1 MENSE
6 RDLPNS
12 VTQPNHA
19 TAIERHTNHENCMT
33 KYNPQRW
40 PLTLM
45 EDNKSDVKAIMALFQ
60 AGSVS
65 TEGTPGVRP
74 KPPVQPTLS
83 SGPAVPAKK
92 PVLETSLSSGVT
104 TTSTAPKPKN
114 TVNTARSAPDMHEPP
129 KLKAVGTRF
138 ENTQENNKVNF
149 KVPVKPKPPDSS
161 QDHETPKVP
170 FPKAPLQK
178 PPSSI
183 MANDSK
189 PMAPTTKPS
198 WIKDTQKAEDNS
210 TNPTPTPPKK
220 PLAPKPKSNMA
231 MLRQQPEE
239 SSNMESP
246 AKPSSVSNVKPS
258 SFRVKNSFNK
268 PEEGAKVPS
277 ANESVSKLVVP
288 NKPNFPRKSSG
299 PRVQTA
305 NDDPSAPK
313 KKPLPNSYALGN
325 APAKPNRPPK
335 VNLEKFKKGLEVTTD
350 SPGPKNVTPPPP
362 PASHPSSQ
370 APPPLPS
377 QSLRP
382 NLPPRPPGP
391 IIQDENYDDVDSLRA
406 GQINEGSGSDG
417 EIYEDLDD
425 SRSAAELS
433 QPQKK
438 QDKELKIQKDR
449 DKKEKDAIKKFKIS
463 TPLQVIHQV
472 KAKADCKGGKHD
484 LSIKKGES
492 IDIIRITD
500 NPEGKWL
507 GRGQDGSFGYVK
519 TEMVEIDFSVLKNKS
534 LSLPHNLE
542 SEEVYDDIESME
554 DQGNMNGQWVVL
566 PPPPDDDVYDD
577 IPEPNLNPIS
587 IGDPRS
593 LLIPRNFLDILK
605 SSVDRRKSQ
614 VHNNDIPPPPQFTP
628 EDVSQD
634 IYDDVDSFPPAPS
647 PSSLPQLKSKAIKV
661 HEDPKKQKKFEKEEK
676 EFRKKFKYDG
686 EIQVL
691 HQATI
696 ATSKKG
702 SGKDLTVQAGETVDV
717 INKSDPDKFICRN
730 KEGKFG
736 YVSTSNIQ
744 TDDEVYDDI
753 GDDCIYDND

>member
-1 MENSE
+1 MEKSSMQSYTE
-6 RDLPNS
+6 DPE
-12 VTQPNHA
+12 T
-19 TAIERHTNHENCMT
+19 
-33 KYNPQRW
+33 
-40 PLTLM
+40 
-45 EDNKSDVKAIMALFQ
+45 EDNKSDVKAIMARFQ
-60 AGSVS
+60 AGRGS
-65 TEGTPGVRP
+65 TEGTPAVRP

-83 SGPAVPAKK
+83 SGPAVHTKK
-92 PVLETSLSSGVT
+92 PVLENSLSGGVT
-104 TTSTAPKPKN
+104 TTSIAPKPKS

-129 KLKAVGTRF
+129 KFKAFGTKF

-161 QDHETPKVP
+161 QDSETPKVP
-170 FPKAPLQK
+170 FPKVPLQK

-189 PMAPTTKPS
+189 ITSPKPVAPMAKPP
-198 WIKDTQKAEDNS
+198 WVKDAPKAEDNS
-210 TNPTPTPPKK
+210 TSPNATPKMPSV
-220 PLAPKPKSNMA
+220 PKPKSTLA

-239 SSNMESP
+239 SSNVESA
-246 AKPSSVSNVKPS
+246 AKPSSLSNVKPS
-258 SFRVKNSFNK
+258 SFRVKNSFIK
-268 PEEGAKVPS
+268 PEEGVKEGAKVPS
-277 ANESVSKLVVP
+277 ASESVSKPVVL
-288 NKPNFPRKSSG
+288 NKPNIPRKSSG
-299 PRVQTA
+299 PPTQKA

-313 KKPLPNSYALGN
+313 KKPLPNTYALGS

-335 VNLEKFKKGLEVTTD
+335 VNLEKFKKGSEATTE
-350 SPGPKNVTPPPP
+350 SPAPKNETPPPP

-370 APPPLPS
+370 PPPPPPLHS
-377 QSLRP
+377 QPLRP
-382 NLPPRPPGP
+382 NLPPRHPGP
-391 IIQDENYDDVDSLRA
+391 IIQDENYDDVDSFRM
-406 GQINEGSGSDG
+406 GQKNEGSGSDG

-425 SRSAAELS
+425 SRSAVEPS

-438 QDKELKIQKDR
+438 QEKDLKNQKER
-449 DKKEKDAIKKFKIS
+449 EKKEKDAIKKFKIT

-492 IDIIRITD
+492 VDIIRITD

-507 GRGQDGSFGYVK
+507 GRSQDGSFGYVK
-519 TEMVEIDFSVLKNKS
+519 TEMVEIDFSVLKNKGLS
-534 LSLPHNLE
+534 LSHNVE
-542 SEEVYDDIESME
+542 NEEVYDDVESME
-554 DQGNMNGQWVVL
+554 EQLNMNGQRVVL
-566 PPPPDDDVYDD
+566 PPPPDDDLYDD
-577 IPEPNLNPIS
+577 IPDSNPNPI
-587 IGDPRS
+587 R
-593 LLIPRNFLDILK
+593 
-605 SSVDRRKSQ
+605 
-614 VHNNDIPPPPQFTP
+614 IPPPPQFTP
-628 EDVSQD
+628 EDASQD
-634 IYDDVDSFPPAPS
+634 IYDDVDSFPATPS
-647 PSSLPQLKSKAIKV
+647 PGSLPQTISKVTKV

-717 INKSDPDKFICRN
+717 ISKSDPDKFICRN

-736 YVSTSNIQ
+736 YVPVSNIQ
-744 TDDEVYDDI
+744 TDEEVYDDI

>member
-1 MENSE
+1 M
-6 RDLPNS
+6 
-12 VTQPNHA
+12 
-19 TAIERHTNHENCMT
+19 
-33 KYNPQRW
+33 
-40 PLTLM
+40 
-45 EDNKSDVKAIMALFQ
+45 DNKSDVKAIMARFQ

-65 TEGTPGVRP
+65 TEGAPGIRP

-83 SGPAVPAKK
+83 SGPVPAKK
-92 PVLETSLSSGVT
+92 PVLESSLSSGT
-104 TTSTAPKPKN
+104 TTSTVPKPKS

-129 KLKAVGTRF
+129 KLKAFGTRF

-149 KVPVKPKPPDSS
+149 KLPVKPKPPDSS
-161 QDHETPKVP
+161 LDPETPKAP
-170 FPKAPLQK
+170 FPKVPLQK

-183 MANDSK
+183 MANDPKVMSPKLMASTAK
-189 PMAPTTKPS
+189 PPWVKEVP
-198 WIKDTQKAEDNS
+198 KAEDNGTS
-210 TNPTPTPPKK
+210 PNPTPPKM
-220 PLAPKPKSNMA
+220 PLAPKPKSTMA
-231 MLRQQPEE
+231 KLRQQPEE
-239 SSNMESP
+239 SSNVEP
-246 AKPSSVSNVKPS
+246 AVKPSSVSHVKPS

-268 PEEGAKVPS
+268 LEEGVKEGAKVPS
-277 ANESVSKLVVP
+277 AIEPVSKPVAP

-299 PRVQTA
+299 PPVQAA

-313 KKPLPNSYALGN
+313 KKPLPNSYALGT

-335 VNLEKFKKGLEVTTD
+335 VNLEKFKKGSEATTE
-350 SPGPKNVTPPPP
+350 SSGPKNVTPPPP

-377 QSLRP
+377 QHLRP

-391 IIQDENYDDVDSLRA
+391 ITQDENYDDVDSFRMEHK
-406 GQINEGSGSDG
+406 NEGSGSDG

-425 SRSAAELS
+425 SRSAAEAS

-438 QDKELKIQKDR
+438 QEKEVKNQKDR
-449 DKKEKDAIKKFKIS
+449 EKKEKEAIKKFKI
-463 TPLQVIHQV
+463 TPPLQVIHQV

-484 LSIKKGES
+484 LSIKRGES
-492 IDIIRITD
+492 VDIIRITD

-507 GRGQDGSFGYVK
+507 GRSQDGSFGYVK
-519 TEMVEIDFSVLKNKS
+519 TEMVEIDFSVLKNQG
-534 LSLPHNLE
+534 LSLPHSLE
-542 SEEVYDDIESME
+542 SEEVYDDVESME
-554 DQGNMNGQWVVL
+554 DHGNMNGQRIVL
-566 PPPPDDDVYDD
+566 PPPPDDDLYDD
-577 IPEPNLNPIS
+577 IPESNLNPNS
-587 IGDPRS
+587 IGDPRPF
-593 LLIPRNFLDILK
+593 LKTRNFLEMLK
-605 SSVDRRKSQ
+605 SSVERRKSQ
-614 VHNNDIPPPPQFTP
+614 VHNNDIAPPPQFTH
-628 EDVSQD
+628 EDPPQD
-634 IYDDVDSFPPAPS
+634 IYDDVDAFPPTPS
-647 PSSLPQLKSKAIKV
+647 PSSLPPMKSKTTKV

-696 ATSKKG
+696 ATTKKG
-702 SGKDLTVQAGETVDV
+702 SGKDLAVQAGETVDV

-736 YVSTSNIQ
+736 YVQLSNIQ

>member
-1 MENSE
+1 M
-6 RDLPNS
+6 
-12 VTQPNHA
+12 
-19 TAIERHTNHENCMT
+19 
-33 KYNPQRW
+33 
-40 PLTLM
+40 
-45 EDNKSDVKAIMALFQ
+45 DNKSDVKAIMARFQ
-60 AGSVS
+60 AGNVS
-65 TEGTPGVRP
+65 TEGTPVVRP

-104 TTSTAPKPKN
+104 TTSTVPKPKN
-114 TVNTARSAPDMHEPP
+114 TVNTAKSAPDIHEHP
-129 KLKAVGTRF
+129 KLKAFGTRF

-178 PPSSI
+178 PPSGI
-183 MANDSK
+183 MGNDSKVTSPK

-198 WIKDTQKAEDNS
+198 WIKDTPKAEDNS
-210 TNPTPTPPKK
+210 TNHVPTPPKM
-220 PLAPKPKSNMA
+220 PLAPKPKSTIGI
-231 MLRQQPEE
+231 LRQQPEE
-239 SSNMESP
+239 NSNMES
-246 AKPSSVSNVKPS
+246 AVKPSSVSNVKPS
-258 SFRVKNSFNK
+258 SFRVKNTFNK
-268 PEEGAKVPS
+268 PEDGVKVQS
-277 ANESVSKLVVP
+277 ANELVSKPVAP
-288 NKPNFPRKSSG
+288 NKPNFPRKTSG

-313 KKPLPNSYALGN
+313 KKPLPNTYALGS

-350 SPGPKNVTPPPP
+350 SPGPKNVTPPPPPP

-406 GQINEGSGSDG
+406 GQMNEGSGSDG
-417 EIYEDLDD
+417 EIYEDLDE
-425 SRSAAELS
+425 SRSAAE

-438 QDKELKIQKDR
+438 QDKEPKIQKDR
-449 DKKEKDAIKKFKIS
+449 EKKEKEAIKKFKIS
-463 TPLQVIHQV
+463 TPLQVMHQV
-472 KAKADCKGGKHD
+472 KAKADCKGGKYD

-507 GRGQDGSFGYVK
+507 GRVQDGSFGYVK
-519 TEMVEIDFSVLKNKS
+519 TDMVEIDFIVLKNKG

-542 SEEVYDDIESME
+542 SEEVYDDVESMD
-554 DQGNMNGQWVVL
+554 DQGKMNGQRVVL

-587 IGDPRS
+587 TGDPRS
-593 LLIPRNFLDILK
+593 LFKQRNFLEMLK
-605 SSVDRRKSQ
+605 SSVERRKS
-614 VHNNDIPPPPQFTP
+614 HYNDIPPPPQFTP

-634 IYDDVDSFPPAPS
+634 IYDDVDSFTPAQS
-647 PSSLPQLKSKAIKV
+647 SSSLPQLKSKAIKV

-736 YVSTSNIQ
+736 YVSASNIH

>member
-1 MENSE
+1 M
-6 RDLPNS
+6 
-12 VTQPNHA
+12 
-19 TAIERHTNHENCMT
+19 
-33 KYNPQRW
+33 
-40 PLTLM
+40 
-45 EDNKSDVKAIMALFQ
+45 DNKSDVKAIMARFQ
-60 AGSVS
+60 AGNVS

-83 SGPAVPAKK
+83 SGPVVPAKK
-92 PVLETSLSSGVT
+92 PVLESSLSSGI
-104 TTSTAPKPKN
+104 TTSTAPKPKS

-129 KLKAVGTRF
+129 KIKAFGTRF

-161 QDHETPKVP
+161 QDSETPKVP

-178 PPSSI
+178 PASSI
-183 MANDSK
+183 MANESKVTSPK
-189 PMAPTTKPS
+189 PMTPTAKPP
-198 WIKDTQKAEDNS
+198 WVKDIAKAEDNS
-210 TNPTPTPPKK
+210 TSPNPTPPKM
-220 PLAPKPKSNMA
+220 PLAPKPKSTMA

-239 SSNMESP
+239 SSNVETA

-268 PEEGAKVPS
+268 LEEGVKEGAKVPS
-277 ANESVSKLVVP
+277 ANESVPKPLMP
-288 NKPNFPRKSSG
+288 NKPSFPRKSSG
-299 PRVQTA
+299 PQPA

-313 KKPLPNSYALGN
+313 KKPLPNTYALGS
-325 APAKPNRPPK
+325 APSKPNRPPK
-335 VNLEKFKKGLEVTTD
+335 VNLEKFKKGSEATTE
-350 SPGPKNVTPPPP
+350 SPAPKNVTPPPP
-362 PASHPSSQ
+362 PTSHPSSQ

-377 QSLRP
+377 QHLRP
-382 NLPPRPPGP
+382 NLPPRPSGP
-391 IIQDENYDDVDSLRA
+391 ITDENYDDVDSFRMEHK
-406 GQINEGSGSDG
+406 NEGSGSDG

-425 SRSAAELS
+425 SRSAAEAS

-438 QDKELKIQKDR
+438 QEKEVKNQKDR
-449 DKKEKDAIKKFKIS
+449 EKKEKEAIKKFKI
-463 TPLQVIHQV
+463 TPPLQVIHQV

-492 IDIIRITD
+492 VDIIRITD

-507 GRGQDGSFGYVK
+507 GRSQDGSFGYVK
-519 TEMVEIDFSVLKNKS
+519 TEMVEIDFSVLKNQG

-542 SEEVYDDIESME
+542 SEEVYDDVESM
-554 DQGNMNGQWVVL
+554 DDHGL
-566 PPPPDDDVYDD
+566 PPV
-577 IPEPNLNPIS
+577 
-587 IGDPRS
+587 
-593 LLIPRNFLDILK
+593 
-605 SSVDRRKSQ
+605 
-614 VHNNDIPPPPQFTP
+614 
-628 EDVSQD
+628 
-634 IYDDVDSFPPAPS
+634 
-647 PSSLPQLKSKAIKV
+647 KSKATKV

-696 ATSKKG
+696 AISKKG
-702 SGKDLTVQAGETVDV
+702 SGKDLAVQAGETVDV

-736 YVSTSNIQ
+736 YVPISNIQ

>member
-1 MENSE
+1 MEKSSMQSYTE
-6 RDLPNS
+6 DPE
-12 VTQPNHA
+12 T
-19 TAIERHTNHENCMT
+19 
-33 KYNPQRW
+33 
-40 PLTLM
+40 
-45 EDNKSDVKAIMALFQ
+45 EDNKSDVKAIMARFQ
-60 AGSVS
+60 AGRGS
-65 TEGTPGVRP
+65 TEGTPAVRP

-83 SGPAVPAKK
+83 SGPAVHTKK
-92 PVLETSLSSGVT
+92 PVLENSLSGGVT
-104 TTSTAPKPKN
+104 TTSIAPKPKS

-129 KLKAVGTRF
+129 KFKAFGTKF

-161 QDHETPKVP
+161 QDSETPKVP
-170 FPKAPLQK
+170 FPKVPLQK

-189 PMAPTTKPS
+189 ITSPKPVAPMAKPP
-198 WIKDTQKAEDNS
+198 WVKDAPKAEDNS
-210 TNPTPTPPKK
+210 TSPNATPKMPSV
-220 PLAPKPKSNMA
+220 PKPKSTLA

-239 SSNMESP
+239 SSNVESA
-246 AKPSSVSNVKPS
+246 AKPSSLSNVKPS
-258 SFRVKNSFNK
+258 SFRVKNSFIK
-268 PEEGAKVPS
+268 PEEGVKEGAKVPS
-277 ANESVSKLVVP
+277 ASESVSKPVVL
-288 NKPNFPRKSSG
+288 NKPNIPRKSSG
-299 PRVQTA
+299 PPTQKA

-313 KKPLPNSYALGN
+313 KKPLPNTYALGS

-335 VNLEKFKKGLEVTTD
+335 VNLEKFKKGSEATTE
-350 SPGPKNVTPPPP
+350 SPAPKNETPPPP

-370 APPPLPS
+370 PPPPPPLHS
-377 QSLRP
+377 QPLRP
-382 NLPPRPPGP
+382 NLPPRHPGP
-391 IIQDENYDDVDSLRA
+391 IIQDENYDDVDSFRM
-406 GQINEGSGSDG
+406 GQKNEGSGSDG

-425 SRSAAELS
+425 SRSAVEPS

-438 QDKELKIQKDR
+438 QEKDLKNQKER
-449 DKKEKDAIKKFKIS
+449 EKKEKDAIKKFKIT

-492 IDIIRITD
+492 VDIIRITD

-507 GRGQDGSFGYVK
+507 GRSQDGSFGYVK
-519 TEMVEIDFSVLKNKS
+519 TEMVEIDFSVLKNKG
-534 LSLPHNLE
+534 LSLPHNVE
-542 SEEVYDDIESME
+542 NEEVYDDVESME
-554 DQGNMNGQWVVL
+554 EQLNMNGQRVVL
-566 PPPPDDDVYDD
+566 PPPPDDDLYDD
-577 IPEPNLNPIS
+577 IPDSNPNPI
-587 IGDPRS
+587 R
-593 LLIPRNFLDILK
+593 
-605 SSVDRRKSQ
+605 
-614 VHNNDIPPPPQFTP
+614 IPPPPQFTP
-628 EDVSQD
+628 EDASQD
-634 IYDDVDSFPPAPS
+634 IYDDVDSFPATPS
-647 PSSLPQLKSKAIKV
+647 PGSLPQTISKVTKV

-717 INKSDPDKFICRN
+717 ISKSDPDKFICRN

-736 YVSTSNIQ
+736 YVPASNIQ
-744 TDDEVYDDI
+744 TDEEVYDDI

>member
-1 MENSE
+1 MN
-6 RDLPNS
+6 
-12 VTQPNHA
+12 
-19 TAIERHTNHENCMT
+19 
-33 KYNPQRW
+33 
-40 PLTLM
+40 LTFNLGLQ
-45 EDNKSDVKAIMALFQ
+45 DNKSDVKAIMALFQ

-370 APPPLPS
+370 
-377 QSLRP
+377 
-382 NLPPRPPGP
+382 
-391 IIQDENYDDVDSLRA
+391 
-406 GQINEGSGSDG
+406 
-417 EIYEDLDD
+417 
-425 SRSAAELS
+425 
-433 QPQKK
+433 
-438 QDKELKIQKDR
+438 
-449 DKKEKDAIKKFKIS
+449 IS

-554 DQGNMNGQWVVL
+554 DQG
-566 PPPPDDDVYDD
+566 
-577 IPEPNLNPIS
+577 
-587 IGDPRS
+587 
-593 LLIPRNFLDILK
+593 
-605 SSVDRRKSQ
+605 
-614 VHNNDIPPPPQFTP
+614 
-628 EDVSQD
+628 
-634 IYDDVDSFPPAPS
+634 
-647 PSSLPQLKSKAIKV
+647 LPQLKSKAIKV

-730 KEGKFG
+730 KEGK
-736 YVSTSNIQ
+736 Y
-744 TDDEVYDDI
+744 
-753 GDDCIYDND
+753 CIYDND

>member
-1 MENSE
+1 M
-6 RDLPNS
+6 
-12 VTQPNHA
+12 
-19 TAIERHTNHENCMT
+19 
-33 KYNPQRW
+33 
-40 PLTLM
+40 
-45 EDNKSDVKAIMALFQ
+45 DNKSDVKAIMARFQ
-60 AGSVS
+60 AGRGS
-65 TEGTPGVRP
+65 TEGTPAVRP

-83 SGPAVPAKK
+83 SGPAVHTKK
-92 PVLETSLSSGVT
+92 PVLENSLSGGVT
-104 TTSTAPKPKN
+104 TTSIAPKPKS

-129 KLKAVGTRF
+129 KFKAFGTKF

-161 QDHETPKVP
+161 QDSETPKVP
-170 FPKAPLQK
+170 FPKVPLQK

-189 PMAPTTKPS
+189 ITSPKPVAPMAKPP
-198 WIKDTQKAEDNS
+198 WVKDAPKAEDNS
-210 TNPTPTPPKK
+210 TSPNATPKMPSV
-220 PLAPKPKSNMA
+220 PKPKSTLA

-239 SSNMESP
+239 SSNVESA
-246 AKPSSVSNVKPS
+246 AKPSSLSNVKPS
-258 SFRVKNSFNK
+258 SFRVKNSFIK
-268 PEEGAKVPS
+268 PEEGVKEGAKVPS
-277 ANESVSKLVVP
+277 ASESVSKPVVL
-288 NKPNFPRKSSG
+288 NKPNIPRKSSG
-299 PRVQTA
+299 PPTQKA

-313 KKPLPNSYALGN
+313 KKPLPNTYALGS

-335 VNLEKFKKGLEVTTD
+335 VNLEKFKKGSEATTE
-350 SPGPKNVTPPPP
+350 SPAPKNETPPPP

-370 APPPLPS
+370 PPPPPPLHS
-377 QSLRP
+377 QPLRP
-382 NLPPRPPGP
+382 NLPPRHPGP
-391 IIQDENYDDVDSLRA
+391 IIQDENYDDVDSFRMEADKSILVNQHA
-406 GQINEGSGSDG
+406 DGSDDKGSGSDG

-425 SRSAAELS
+425 SRSAVEPS

-438 QDKELKIQKDR
+438 QEKDLKNQKER
-449 DKKEKDAIKKFKIS
+449 EKKEKDAIKKFKIT

-492 IDIIRITD
+492 VDIIRITD

-507 GRGQDGSFGYVK
+507 GRSQDGSFGYVK
-519 TEMVEIDFSVLKNKS
+519 TEMVEIDFSVLKNKGLS
-534 LSLPHNLE
+534 LSHNVE
-542 SEEVYDDIESME
+542 NEEVYDDVESME
-554 DQGNMNGQWVVL
+554 EQLFDLDATLSTFLVSIVL
-566 PPPPDDDVYDD
+566 PPPPDDDLYDD
-577 IPEPNLNPIS
+577 IPDSNPNPI
-587 IGDPRS
+587 R
-593 LLIPRNFLDILK
+593 
-605 SSVDRRKSQ
+605 
-614 VHNNDIPPPPQFTP
+614 IPPPPQFTP
-628 EDVSQD
+628 EDASQD
-634 IYDDVDSFPPAPS
+634 IYDDVDSFPATPS
-647 PSSLPQLKSKAIKV
+647 PGSLPQTISKVTKV

-717 INKSDPDKFICRN
+717 ISKSDPDKFICRN

-736 YVSTSNIQ
+736 YVPVSNIQ
-744 TDDEVYDDI
+744 TDEEVYDDI

>member
-1 MENSE
+1 MEKSSMQSYTE
-6 RDLPNS
+6 DPE
-12 VTQPNHA
+12 T
-19 TAIERHTNHENCMT
+19 
-33 KYNPQRW
+33 
-40 PLTLM
+40 
-45 EDNKSDVKAIMALFQ
+45 EDNKSDVKAIMARFQ
-60 AGSVS
+60 AGRGS
-65 TEGTPGVRP
+65 TEGTPAVRP

-83 SGPAVPAKK
+83 SGPAVHTKK
-92 PVLETSLSSGVT
+92 PVLENSLSGGVT
-104 TTSTAPKPKN
+104 TTSIAPKPKS

-129 KLKAVGTRF
+129 KFKAFGTKF

-161 QDHETPKVP
+161 QDSETPKVP
-170 FPKAPLQK
+170 FPKVPLQK

-189 PMAPTTKPS
+189 ITSPKPVAPMAKPP
-198 WIKDTQKAEDNS
+198 WVKDAPKAEDNS
-210 TNPTPTPPKK
+210 TSPNATPKMPSV
-220 PLAPKPKSNMA
+220 PKPKSTLA

-239 SSNMESP
+239 SSNVESA
-246 AKPSSVSNVKPS
+246 AKPSSLSNVKPS
-258 SFRVKNSFNK
+258 SFRVKNSFIK
-268 PEEGAKVPS
+268 PEEGVKEGAKVPS
-277 ANESVSKLVVP
+277 ASESVSKPVVL
-288 NKPNFPRKSSG
+288 NKPNIPRKSSG
-299 PRVQTA
+299 PPTQKA

-313 KKPLPNSYALGN
+313 KKPLPNTYALGS

-335 VNLEKFKKGLEVTTD
+335 VNLEKFKKGSEATTE
-350 SPGPKNVTPPPP
+350 SPAPKNETPPPP

-370 APPPLPS
+370 PPPPPPLHS
-377 QSLRP
+377 QPLRP
-382 NLPPRPPGP
+382 NLPPRHPGP
-391 IIQDENYDDVDSLRA
+391 IIQDENYDDVDSFRM
-406 GQINEGSGSDG
+406 GQKNEGSGSDG

-425 SRSAAELS
+425 SRSAVEPS

-438 QDKELKIQKDR
+438 QEKDLKNQKER
-449 DKKEKDAIKKFKIS
+449 EKKEKDAIKKFKIT

-492 IDIIRITD
+492 VDIIRITD

-507 GRGQDGSFGYVK
+507 GRSQDGSFGYVK
-519 TEMVEIDFSVLKNKS
+519 TEMVEIDFSVLKNKGLS
-534 LSLPHNLE
+534 LSHNVE
-542 SEEVYDDIESME
+542 NEEVYDDVESME
-554 DQGNMNGQWVVL
+554 EQLNMNGQRVVL
-566 PPPPDDDVYDD
+566 PPPPDDDLYDD
-577 IPEPNLNPIS
+577 IPDSNPNPIS
-587 IGDPRS
+587 TGDPRS
-593 LLIPRNFLDILK
+593 LLKPRNFLDMLK
-605 SSVDRRKSQ
+605 SSVDWRKSQ
-614 VHNNDIPPPPQFTP
+614 VHNNEIPPPPQFTP
-628 EDVSQD
+628 EDASQD
-634 IYDDVDSFPPAPS
+634 IYDDVDSFPATPS
-647 PSSLPQLKSKAIKV
+647 PGSLPQTISKVTKV

-717 INKSDPDKFICRN
+717 ISKSDPDKFICRN

-736 YVSTSNIQ
+736 YVPVSNIQ
-744 TDDEVYDDI
+744 TDEEVYDDI

>member
-1 MENSE
+1 MEKSSMLSCTE
-6 RDLPNS
+6 DPES
-12 VTQPNHA
+12 
-19 TAIERHTNHENCMT
+19 
-33 KYNPQRW
+33 
-40 PLTLM
+40 
-45 EDNKSDVKAIMALFQ
+45 EDNKSDVKAIMARFQ

-83 SGPAVPAKK
+83 SGPAVATKK
-92 PVLETSLSSGVT
+92 PVLESSLSSGVT
-104 TTSTAPKPKN
+104 TTSIAPKPKS

-129 KLKAVGTRF
+129 KLKAFGTRF

-161 QDHETPKVP
+161 QYSETPKVP
-170 FPKAPLQK
+170 FPKVPLQK

-189 PMAPTTKPS
+189 VTSPKPMAPMAKPP
-198 WIKDTQKAEDNS
+198 WVKDAPKAEDNS
-210 TNPTPTPPKK
+210 TSPNPTPPKM
-220 PLAPKPKSNMA
+220 PSAPKPKSTMA
-231 MLRQQPEE
+231 LLRQQPEE
-239 SSNMESP
+239 SSNVESV
-246 AKPSSVSNVKPS
+246 AKPSIVSHVKPS
-258 SFRVKNSFNK
+258 SFRVKNSFIK
-268 PEEGAKVPS
+268 QEEGVKEGAKVPS
-277 ANESVSKLVVP
+277 ANESVSKPVAP
-288 NKPNFPRKSSG
+288 NKPIITRKSSG
-299 PRVQTA
+299 PPIQTA

-313 KKPLPNSYALGN
+313 KKPLPNTYALGS

-335 VNLEKFKKGLEVTTD
+335 VNLEKFKKGSEATTE

-370 APPPLPS
+370 PPPPLPS
-377 QSLRP
+377 QPLCP
-382 NLPPRPPGP
+382 NLPPRHPGP
-391 IIQDENYDDVDSLRA
+391 IIQDEHYDDVDSFRM
-406 GQINEGSGSDG
+406 GQKNEGSGSDG
-417 EIYEDLDD
+417 DIYEDLDD
-425 SRSAAELS
+425 SRSAAEPG

-438 QDKELKIQKDR
+438 QEKELKNQKER
-449 DKKEKDAIKKFKIS
+449 EKKEKDAIKKFKIT

-507 GRGQDGSFGYVK
+507 GRSQDGSFGYVK
-519 TEMVEIDFSVLKNKS
+519 TEMVEIDFSVLKNKG
-534 LSLPHNLE
+534 LSLPHSLE
-542 SEEVYDDIESME
+542 NEEVYDDVESMDE
-554 DQGNMNGQWVVL
+554 QLNMNGQRVVL
-566 PPPPDDDVYDD
+566 PPPPDDDLYDD
-577 IPEPNLNPIS
+577 IPDSNLNPIS
-587 IGDPRS
+587 
-593 LLIPRNFLDILK
+593 
-605 SSVDRRKSQ
+605 
-614 VHNNDIPPPPQFTP
+614 IPPPPQFTP
-628 EDVSQD
+628 EGNQDASQD

-647 PSSLPQLKSKAIKV
+647 PSSLPQMISKVTKV
-661 HEDPKKQKKFEKEEK
+661 HEDPKKQKRLEEKEK

-717 INKSDPDKFICRN
+717 ISKSDPDKFICRN

-736 YVSTSNIQ
+736 YVSASNIQ